1 MTAPNEAGTV
11 DTARPLPGVQVVRS
25 GQVERWVIDRED
37 ARNAFDRGTMESLGA
52 LAAAAEAD
60 PDVRA
65 VVLTGAGDKAFCAGA
80 DLKERKGL
88 TRPETRALLDLYRE
102 TAGRIDRLS
111 KPVIAAINGVALGGG
126 LELALACDLRVMSA
140 HAVIGLTEVSLGIIP
155 GAGGTQRLT
164 RIVGAAKAKELVLF
178 AQRLTADEEQRLGV
192 VHRVAGPEGALTLA
206 LQMAQQLAGSAPIAL
221 AAALEAIDG
230 ALDGTLDAGLDLERA
245 CYERA
250 LVSEDR
256 DEALRAFAEKRVPR
270 FQGR

>member
-1 MTAPNEAGTV
+1 M
-11 DTARPLPGVQVVRS
+11 PGVRVSREGHVAC
-25 GQVERWVIDRED
+25 WTIDREE
-37 ARNAFDRGTMESLGA
+37 ARNAFDRGTMVSLGE
-52 LAAAAEAD
+52 LAAQAEGD

-65 VVLTGAGDKAFCAGA
+65 VVLTGAGQKAFCAGA

-88 TRPETRALLDLYRE
+88 TRDETRALLDLYRE
-102 TAGRIDRLS
+102 TAGRIDRLG

-126 LELALACDLRVMSA
+126 LELALACDLRVIDA

-164 RIVGAAKAKELVLF
+164 RVVGAAKAKELILF
-178 AQRLTADEEQRLGV
+178 AQRLSAAEAQQLGI
-192 VHRVAGPEGALTLA
+192 VHRVAGPTGALALA
-206 LQMAQQLAGSAPIAL
+206 MEMAQQLAGSAPIAL

-230 ALDGTLDAGLDLERA
+230 ALDGSLDAGLDLERA

-250 LVSEDR
+250 LRSEDR
-256 DEALRAFAEKRVPR
+256 DEALRAFAEKRTPR

>member
-1 MTAPNEAGTV
+1 MTTP
-11 DTARPLPGVQVVRS
+11 ARAETPDIERTLPGVRVYRRAH
-25 GQVERWVIDRED
+25 VERWVIDRED
-37 ARNAFDRGTMESLGA
+37 ARNAFDRATMESLGA
-52 LAAAAEAD
+52 LAAGAEAD

-88 TRPETRALLDLYRE
+88 TRDETRALLDLYRE
-102 TAGRIDRLS
+102 TAGRIDQLS
-111 KPVIAAINGVALGGG
+111 KPVIAAVNGVALGGG

-178 AQRLTADEEQRLGV
+178 AQRLTADEALRLGI
-192 VHRVAGPEGALTLA
+192 VHRVAGEEGALALA
-206 LQMAQQLAGSAPIAL
+206 LEMAQQLAGSAPIAL

-250 LVSEDR
+250 LSSEDR
-256 DEALRAFAEKRVPR
+256 DEALRAFAEKRPPR